1 MPWLPAALCSRPPK
15 PSPPRPTVKQ
25 FFRQQLARYAD
36 RLGELEFLLS
46 REDIMKDM
54 AQFLVLSREHTE
66 VAAVA
71 GRWAR
76 YGQREAD
83 LASAQEML
91 SGSADDPEMAGM
103 AQEELEAAQAE
114 LQVLDD
120 ELQRML
126 LPKDPDDARN
136 AFVEIRAGT
145 GGDESAL
152 FAGDLARMYTRYC
165 DKQGWKTEVI
175 SESLSELGGFK
186 ELVLRVEGTQV
197 YGALKFESGGHRVQR
212 VPATET
218 QGRIHT
224 SACTVAV
231 LPEPDEATAVQINP
245 SDLRIDTYRASG
257 AGGQHINKTDSAVR
271 ITHIPTG
278 IVAECQDDRS
288 QHRNKAKALQV
299 LSARIQEKDR
309 SERAARDA
317 AQRKSLIG
325 SGDRSDRIRT
335 YNFPQGRLTD
345 HRINLTLYKLLTI
358 MEGDLDDVVQAL
370 QAYEAAQQLA
380 ELEVGLAG

>member
-1 MPWLPAALCSRPPK
+1 VK
-15 PSPPRPTVKQ
+15 P
-25 FFRQQLARYAD
+25 FLRQQLARYAD

-46 REDIMKDM
+46 RQDIMQNM
-54 AQFLVLSREHTE
+54 PQFLSLSREHTE

-71 GRWAR
+71 TRWAR
-76 YGQREAD
+76 YGQREAE
-83 LASAQEML
+83 LADAHGML
-91 SGSADDPEMAGM
+91 ETTADDPEMRAM
-103 AQEELEAAQAE
+103 AEEEVSAAEQELLALES
-114 LQVLDD
+114 

-126 LPKDPDDARN
+126 LPRDPDDVRN

-152 FAGDLARMYTRYC
+152 FAGDLLRMYTRYC
-165 DKQGWKTEVI
+165 ERLGWKTELI
-175 SESLSELGGFK
+175 SESASELGGYK
-186 ELVLRVEGTQV
+186 EVVVRVEGGQA
-197 YGALKFESGGHRVQR
+197 YGTLKFESGGHRVQR

-231 LPEPDEATAVQINP
+231 LAEPDETVAVQINP
-245 SDLRIDTYRASG
+245 ADLRIDTYRASG

-271 ITHIPTG
+271 VTHLPTG

-299 LSARIQEKDR
+299 LSARIQER
-309 SERAARDA
+309 ERAERAARDA

-345 HRINLTLYKLLTI
+345 HRINLTLYKLLQI
-358 MEGDLDDVVQAL
+358 MEGDLEDVVQAL
-370 QAYEAAQQLA
+370 QAYEASEQLA
-380 ELEVGLAG
+380 ALELGGLG